1 MFKQQVMVYFN
12 LHRKLWSIKSLKTGL
27 VIGHAK
33 TVILSDV
40 KPRVSEAGRQKVLET
55 KQKNVH
61 AGIVGTLESYK
72 DYKESLKDYDEITY
86 NPYKYK
92 TFVYKLQDEI
102 EFSGAEKAIMNN
114 KRVYVT
120 RT

>member
-1 MFKQQVMVYFN
+1 MFKQRVMVYYN
-12 LHRKLWSIKSLKTGL
+12 LHKGLWSVKSLKTGL
-27 VIGHAK
+27 VIGHSNI
-33 TVILSDV
+33 VILSDV
-40 KPRVSEAGRQKVLET
+40 EPRVSKAGRERVLRE
-55 KQKNVH
+55 KRKNVH

-72 DYKESLKDYDEITY
+72 DYKESLEDYDEITY

-102 EFSGAEKAIMNN
+102 EFKQADRAVMNN

-120 RT
+120 RD

>member
-1 MFKQQVMVYFN
+1 MFKTRVMVYFN
-12 LHRKLWSIKSLKTGL
+12 LHKNLWSIKSLKTGL
-27 VIGHAK
+27 VIGHAE

-61 AGIVGTLESYK
+61 AGIVGTLESTRDAIYIIK
-72 DYKESLKDYDEITY
+72 DFDEITY

-102 EFSGAEKAIMNN
+102 EFKQADRAIMNN

-120 RT
+120 R